1 MDALFK
7 DLIKI
12 TKAASNQ
19 NTEIR
24 DLLFDSVDGNY
35 GIYVISNK
43 DYREVL
49 IPCLDGGVH
58 QGADFGEYI

>member
-1 MDALFK
+1 
-7 DLIKI
+7 
-12 TKAASNQ
+12 
-19 NTEIR
+19 
-24 DLLFDSVDGNY
+24 LLFDSVDGNY